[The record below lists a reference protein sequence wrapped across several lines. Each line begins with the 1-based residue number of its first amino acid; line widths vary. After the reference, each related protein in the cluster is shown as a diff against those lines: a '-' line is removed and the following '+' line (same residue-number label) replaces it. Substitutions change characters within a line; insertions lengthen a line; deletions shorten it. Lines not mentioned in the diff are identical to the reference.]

1 VIVDTNRVCLAALG
15 VGMAVLRCG
24 TGPSQAAVPVVAPPP
39 RCMELEAKMLEC
51 AREAAGVAELPPSVE
66 AGLRDAAAIN
76 CRRLRSASGDHEFP
90 ARIAATCGAESC
102 ADFSACVAREVD
114 AAGVDVAAP
123 SSPPDGGPPLDELIG
138 GPDEGETAEEAGGAP
153 ASDPEDASSGPCPR
167 FFQRMLS
174 CGAESVG
181 GAPAPLPAEAVEA
194 LRQSEVATCAE
205 FERAGMLDAMARAV
219 ARCADA
225 PCADYSTC
233 VADSM
238 SGGLQ
243 PTRSPAE
250 LCAPF
255 VEKMLTCAE
264 EEAGMPF
271 DPDRRAVAA
280 IAFSSACA
288 DYGTLPA
295 EAIDSAFDSCA
306 AAPCAE
312 YAGCVGEALEAE
324 AEP

>member
-1 VIVDTNRVCLAALG
+1 VDTNRVCLVALG

-24 TGPSQAAVPVVAPPP
+24 NGPSRATEPVVAPPP
-39 RCMELEAKMLEC
+39 RCVELEAKMLEC
-51 AREAAGVAELPPSVE
+51 AREAAGVAELPASVE

-114 AAGVDVAAP
+114 AAGVDVTAA
-123 SSPPDGGPPLDELIG
+123 SSPPDGGPPLDERIG

-153 ASDPEDASSGPCPR
+153 ATETEVEPAGPCPR
-167 FFQRMLS
+167 FFRRLLS
-174 CGAESVG
+174 CGSESVG
-181 GAPAPLPAEAVEA
+181 GGPVPLPAEAVEA
-194 LRQSEVATCAE
+194 LRQSEVAACAE

-219 ARCADA
+219 ARCADV
-225 PCADYSTC
+225 PCVDYSTC

-238 SGGLQ
+238 SGELQ
-243 PTRSPAE
+243 PTRSPEE
-250 LCAPF
+250 LCSPF
-255 VEKMLTCAE
+255 VEKMLACAE
-264 EEAGMPF
+264 EEAGTPF

-280 IAFSSACA
+280 IAFGSACA
-288 DYGTLPA
+288 DYGALPA

-312 YAGCVGEALEAE
+312 YAGCVGGALEAGG
-324 AEP
+324 EP